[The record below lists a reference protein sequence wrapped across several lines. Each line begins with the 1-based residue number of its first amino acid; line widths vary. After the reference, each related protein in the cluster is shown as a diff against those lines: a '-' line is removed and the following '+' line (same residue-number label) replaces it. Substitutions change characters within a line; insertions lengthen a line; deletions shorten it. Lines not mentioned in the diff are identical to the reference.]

1 MLSPKSLPCVNV
13 RYVGFT
19 LSKSAFIGTQI
30 FIGLLF
36 YFLSFRVMSQSVSV
50 NTDGSSGPGLFN
62 VGNTATPPFQILP
75 NGQVLGWNSAS
86 AASPSYS
93 FVGNGNLGMYRI
105 GANILGFSTSGTE
118 RMRILANG
126 NTSIG
131 GTAPTAK
138 LEVVGPATGSGV
150 TIHAA
155 GGGDV
160 LLNPGGALFFDG
172 NYSYAGGSYIR
183 PVGANTQAHF
193 TSGQERMRI
202 LPNGNIGMGLGGANP
217 VYGLELGGSFGYGNG
232 TNGGYKSR
240 TESRNDA
247 GLIASQSGF
256 FETASPVN
264 YPSGA
269 SSWWHLIDVRH
280 SNPTNNYAM
289 QLAGSFY
296 DQRLYFRKT
305 NNNAAQA
312 WSEVLTSSSDNSAT
326 ANTAWTISA
335 NFAYSPDD
343 ITGSSLFGDN
353 TDDATSVQ
361 NLGFTMR
368 INGVDYSQI
377 SICTNGWI
385 AFGNIANTNFNASA
399 FPQTFTNNPIICPFF
414 TDLSDYGS
422 GEHIRIIYQGT
433 APNRTTIVHYRM
445 RARNTTVMVA
455 EFQVQFHEGSNLI
468 NVKYFDMNPSLNGQN
483 WGANTAIGFQLQGGA
498 NAKTYPIT
506 FNGKVLDDNRADR
519 EGWSVSPVR

>member
-19 LSKSAFIGTQI
+19 LSKSSYLGTQI

-105 GANILGFSTSGTE
+105 GANILGFSTSG
-118 RMRILANG
+118 A
-126 NTSIG
+126 
-131 GTAPTAK
+131 
-138 LEVVGPATGSGV
+138 
-150 TIHAA
+150 
-155 GGGDV
+155 
-160 LLNPGGALFFDG
+160 
-172 NYSYAGGSYIR
+172 
-183 PVGANTQAHF
+183 
-193 TSGQERMRI
+193 ERMRI
-202 LPNGNIGMGLGGANP
+202 LPNGNIGMGLGGADP

-232 TNGGYKSR
+232 THGGYKSR

-289 QLAGSFY
+289 QLAGSFF

-343 ITGSSLFGDN
+343 ITSSSLFADN

-368 INGVDYSQI
+368 INGVDYTQI
-377 SICTNGWI
+377 SICSNGWI
-385 AFGNIANTNFNASA
+385 AFGSITNTNWNASA

-414 TDLSDYGS
+414 TDLRDYGS
-422 GEHIRIIYQGT
+422 GEHIRILYQGT

-445 RARNTTVMVA
+445 RALSGTVMVA

-468 NVKYFDMNPSLNGQN
+468 NVKYFNMNPSLNGQN
-483 WGANTAIGFQLQGGA
+483 WGSNTAIGFQLQGGA

-506 FNGKVLDDNRADR
+506 YNGKVLDDNRSDR